1 MHLRVRI
8 FSPST
13 VAGRLALTTV
23 NGLADWLAGC
33 LAVWLSGWRAG
44 EMKGMGGA
52 AVDWLAACLTGRLAI
67 GWLLVSGDTIEA
79 N

>member
-23 NGLADWLAGC
+23 NGLADWLTG
-33 LAVWLSGWRAG
+33 WLSGWRAG
-44 EMKGMGGA
+44 EMKGLGGA
-52 AVDWLAACLTGRLAI
+52 GVDWLAGCLTGRLAI